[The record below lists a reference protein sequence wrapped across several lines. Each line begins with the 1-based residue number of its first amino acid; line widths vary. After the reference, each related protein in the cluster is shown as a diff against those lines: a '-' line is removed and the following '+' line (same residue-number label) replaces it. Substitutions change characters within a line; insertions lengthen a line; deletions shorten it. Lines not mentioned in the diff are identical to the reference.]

1 MHIIIVGWMNGT
13 KIEKK
18 YNEKKVVTWK
28 GVFIFAFDNCAII
41 GPIVENFHLL
51 CY

>member
-1 MHIIIVGWMNGT
+1 MNGT
-13 KIEKK
+13 KIQNPK
-18 YNEKKVVTWK
+18 KKVVTWK

-51 CY
+51 LIKKLTTLLSR